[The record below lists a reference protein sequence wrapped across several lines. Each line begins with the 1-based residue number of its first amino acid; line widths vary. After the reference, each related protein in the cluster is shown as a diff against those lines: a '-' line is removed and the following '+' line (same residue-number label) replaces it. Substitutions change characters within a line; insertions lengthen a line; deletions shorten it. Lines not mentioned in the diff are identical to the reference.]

1 MIQLNLSTG
10 SVRQFESKEECFQR
24 MTGKRNVQHAMN
36 DILWDFVRGQ
46 GGSIIIDVEGL
57 RRIPPN
63 AVLVPEFDGVRLLRL
78 HARTKEGRIITPPNA
93 GRIVAI

>member
-1 MIQLNLSTG
+1 MIQLNVKTG
-10 SVRQFESKEECFQR
+10 TVKQLESKEECFQR

-46 GGSIIIDVEGL
+46 GGTITVDVEGL
-57 RRIPPN
+57 MRIPPN
-63 AVLVPEFDGVRLLRL
+63 AMLVPEFDGVRTLRL
-78 HARTKEGRIITPPNA
+78 HARTKEGRILTPANA